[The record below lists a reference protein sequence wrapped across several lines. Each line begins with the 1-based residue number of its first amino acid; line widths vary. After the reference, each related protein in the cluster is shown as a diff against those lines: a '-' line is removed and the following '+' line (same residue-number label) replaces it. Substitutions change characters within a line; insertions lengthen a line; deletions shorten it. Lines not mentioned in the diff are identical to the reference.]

1 MMDKLTIK
9 GLVYEELIL
18 LQEILIQIDLARSV
32 DVVDQETFNSLYEK
46 VMQS

>member
-18 LQEILIQIDLARSV
+18 LQEILIHIDLAKSV
-32 DVVDQETFNSLYEK
+32 DVADQETFNSLYEK

>member
-1 MMDKLTIK
+1 MIDKFTIK
-9 GLVYEELIL
+9 DLIYEELIL
-18 LQEILIQIDLARSV
+18 LQEILVQVDLTKSV

>member
-1 MMDKLTIK
+1 MDKLTIK

-18 LQEILIQIDLARSV
+18 LQEILIHIDLSKSV

>member
-1 MMDKLTIK
+1 MDKLTIK

-18 LQEILIQIDLARSV
+18 LQEILIHIDLAKSV
-32 DVVDQETFNSLYEK
+32 DAVDQETFNSLYEK